1 MKSLHLSFLV
11 ILLFNLSADAQPN
24 PEWESIF
31 NGAGN
36 KSDQPRAM
44 ILDAQN
50 NIYIAGPSETKKG
63 NTDIAVVKYNAGGV
77 QQWVATYE
85 GTGNGIDYPNSLAVD
100 ADGNVYVTGRSM
112 NKLNYDCITIKYDA
126 AGIQIWEA
134 RYNGTENGE
143 DMGNDIKVDVGGNVY
158 VTGYTN
164 SPHTG
169 SLLYGFAVLT
179 LKYDEFGDMV
189 WESALNTSIP
199 DGEYGREIGTSLV
212 VGEHG
217 VVYVTGQNDLGL
229 VTLKLNN
236 GGVEQWR
243 RTFPEGVNGQKIL
256 QDEGGNIFVTG
267 WGAKTYKLNAIDGEI
282 IWASSVEM
290 TAATFWDMA
299 MDGAGN
305 VYVGGYGQP
314 DNASTDF
321 LTVKYNGA
329 DGIQQWLKTYNGSA
343 NVTDRVRSIAVDGIG
358 NTYVTGYIQTK
369 SGRSSI
375 LNYGTIKY
383 THDGDE
389 EWVALYSGPD
399 RKGGDPF
406 FVAVDGAGD
415 VVVTGTVSFK
425 RSGSDFVTIKYKQGY
440 SANTHN
446 TEIQQEILKPSLFR
460 LNTFPNP
467 FNQITTIS
475 YQLPVQGN
483 VELIVFD
490 LFGREVKTLVN
501 ETKLA
506 GIYNINFSS
515 GNLPAG
521 AYVCR
526 FRMGDIVESR
536 KMVIVR

>member
-1 MKSLHLSFLV
+1 
-11 ILLFNLSADAQPN
+11 
-24 PEWESIF
+24 
-31 NGAGN
+31 
-36 KSDQPRAM
+36 
-44 ILDAQN
+44 
-50 NIYIAGPSETKKG
+50 
-63 NTDIAVVKYNAGGV
+63 
-77 QQWVATYE
+77 
-85 GTGNGIDYPNSLAVD
+85 
-100 ADGNVYVTGRSM
+100 DGNVYVTGRSM

-199 DGEYGREIGTSLV
+199 DGEYGREIGNSLV

-299 MDGAGN
+299 MDGAG
-305 VYVGGYGQP
+305 
-314 DNASTDF
+314 
-321 LTVKYNGA
+321 
-329 DGIQQWLKTYNGSA
+329 
-343 NVTDRVRSIAVDGIG
+343 
-358 NTYVTGYIQTK
+358 
-369 SGRSSI
+369 
-375 LNYGTIKY
+375 
-383 THDGDE
+383 
-389 EWVALYSGPD
+389 
-399 RKGGDPF
+399 
-406 FVAVDGAGD
+406 
-415 VVVTGTVSFK
+415 
-425 RSGSDFVTIKYKQGY
+425 
-440 SANTHN
+440 
-446 TEIQQEILKPSLFR
+446 
-460 LNTFPNP
+460 
-467 FNQITTIS
+467 
-475 YQLPVQGN
+475 
-483 VELIVFD
+483 
-490 LFGREVKTLVN
+490 
-501 ETKLA
+501 
-506 GIYNINFSS
+506 
-515 GNLPAG
+515 
-521 AYVCR
+521 
-526 FRMGDIVESR
+526 
-536 KMVIVR
+536 